1 MSDKYAVAD
10 KEVLSAF
17 VKGCAEYQKNSAR
30 LDALNEERGALITAN
45 GELRKAIVPVFKTL
59 SAHSWDT
66 IKKDIKTSIVEAGIK
81 DVNGLLGVLKTSFEY
96 KILPTGQND
105 DRLRKAEKWTA
116 WSGVIVPNTYEGKH
130 APKEEVP
137 PITEPTAPTAQTAET
152 VAPSIPAPTKG
163 KPSVKGTPEGPA
175 RPNLNLSH
183 SEHSNLSPSELW
195 VQLTTQYLNCKLT
208 LIAFEGIEAKYKIP
222 KGELLAEMIKA
233 RTTVADTVKPKA

>member
-1 MSDKYAVAD
+1 MSTYTAD
-10 KEVLSAF
+10 KAMLDAF

-30 LDALNEERGALITAN
+30 LDALNDERGALITAN
-45 GELRKAIVPVFKTL
+45 GELRKSIVPVFKAL
-59 SAHSWDT
+59 SAHSWAT
-66 IKKDIKTSIVEAGIK
+66 IKGDIKTSIIEAGIK

-96 KILPTGQND
+96 KILPTGQNA

-137 PITEPTAPTAQTAET
+137 PTTEPTAQTAPVTAET
-152 VAPSIPAPTKG
+152 VAPATPAPTKG

-195 VQLTTQYLNCKLT
+195 VQLTTQYLNHKLT

-233 RTTVADTVKPKA
+233 RTAVADTIKPKA